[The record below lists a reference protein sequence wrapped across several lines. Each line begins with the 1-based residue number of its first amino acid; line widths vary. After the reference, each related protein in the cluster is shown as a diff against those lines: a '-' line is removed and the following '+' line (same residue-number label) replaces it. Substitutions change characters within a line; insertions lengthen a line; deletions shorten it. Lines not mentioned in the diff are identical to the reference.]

1 MTKHRPPLSVHAAL
15 DRIAGTF
22 PGGYADLA
30 ERLGR
35 KEHTC
40 RAWAD
45 PARRE
50 KISVEDAIRADLEFQ
65 AAGGI
70 GAPLFETYSLQLE
83 EASGSRFA
91 LQHSIGRLLPDL
103 LRENSEAEVALVRAA
118 QPDATEADRRY
129 AGRETG
135 EAIARMQQARLQL
148 VATTVDEHH
157 DEHHQTG
164 PPAPG

>member
-30 ERLGR
+30 NLLGR

-50 KISVEDAIRADLEFQ
+50 KVSVEDAIRADLEFQ

-70 GAPLFETYSLQLE
+70 GAPIFETYSLQLE
-83 EASGSRFA
+83 QAGGDRFA

-103 LRENSEAEVALVRAA
+103 LRENSEAEVALVLAA
-118 QPDATEADRRY
+118 QPGATDADRRF
-129 AGRETG
+129 AKRETG

-148 VATTVDEHH
+148 ATATSDGQPA
-157 DEHHQTG
+157 DQHQTG